1 MKSLRIIFMGTPAFA
16 ISPLEQILESEHK
29 VVAVITAPDRKS
41 GRGKKLTSSPIK
53 VFCEKHDLPILQPPY
68 LKDPDLIAQLRE
80 LTPDVMVVVAFRMLP
95 KEVWSIPLNGT
106 FNLHASLLPK
116 YRGAAPIHWAIIN
129 GEQQTGVTTFF
140 INEQIDTGEI
150 IAQKS
155 LPIGLD
161 ENTGQLSNRL
171 EKLGSKLTV
180 ETLDL
185 IATDRVNSIPQP
197 NNNQQSLA
205 PKLSRENTQLQ
216 WDLDGHRIERKVR
229 GLQPFPCAWTI
240 LSNNDQL
247 LYCKIHDVGFK
258 EGIQPLEDGQIFIEN
273 QQIMVAV
280 PNGSIHVKR
289 LQLPNKK
296 PMSDKELL
304 NGYYIDAKASFGNP

>member
-1 MKSLRIIFMGTPAFA
+1 MGTPAFA
-16 ISPLEQILESEHK
+16 IAPLQQILESEHK

-41 GRGKKLTSSPIK
+41 GRGKKLTPSPIK
-53 VFCEKHDLPILQPPY
+53 VFCEENDLPVLQPPN
-68 LKDPDLIAQLRE
+68 LKDPVLITQLRK
-80 LTPDVMVVVAFRMLP
+80 LAPDVMVVVAFRMLP
-95 KEVWSIPLNGT
+95 KQVWTIPANGT

-150 IAQKS
+150 ITQKS
-155 LPIGLD
+155 LSIGLD

-171 EKLGSKLTV
+171 EELGATLTL

-185 IATDRVNSIPQP
+185 IATNRVNSSPQP
-197 NNNQQSLA
+197 NSNQASLA
-205 PKLSRENTQLQ
+205 PKLTRENTKLQ
-216 WDLDGHRIERKVR
+216 WDQEGKRIERKVR
-229 GLQPFPCAWTI
+229 GLQPFPCAWTM
-240 LSNNDQL
+240 LSSNGQV
-247 LYCKIHDVGFK
+247 LYCKIYDVDFIERK
-258 EGIQPLEDGQIFIEN
+258 QPLEYGKIFVEN

-280 PNGSIHVKR
+280 PNGTIHVKR

-304 NGYYIDAKASFGNP
+304 NGYSIDAQAFFENP

>member
-1 MKSLRIIFMGTPAFA
+1 MGTPAFA
-16 ISPLEQILESEHK
+16 LSPLQKILESKHK

-41 GRGKKLTSSPIK
+41 GRGKQLTASPIK
-53 VFCEKHDLPILQPPY
+53 VFSQEQGLPVLQPPN
-68 LKDPDLIAQLRE
+68 LKDPALISQLRE
-80 LTPDVMVVVAFRMLP
+80 LAPDVMVVVAFRMLP
-95 KEVWSIPLNGT
+95 KEVWSIPTKGT
-106 FNLHASLLPK
+106 FNVHASLLPK

-129 GEQQTGVTTFF
+129 GEKETGVTTFF

-155 LPIGLD
+155 LRIHLE

-171 EKLGSKLTV
+171 EKLGAELAL

-185 IATDRVNSIPQP
+185 IASNQVKSSPQP
-197 NNNQQSLA
+197 QNEPESMA
-205 PKLSRENTQLQ
+205 PKLTRNNTQIH
-216 WDLDGHRIERKVR
+216 WDHDGELVERHIR
-229 GLQPFPCAWTI
+229 GLQPFPCAWTT
-240 LSNNDQL
+240 LHNNGQAM
-247 LYCKIHDVGFK
+247 YCKIHEVDFIGRK
-258 EGIQPLEDGQIFIEN
+258 QPLEDGQIFVEN

-280 PNGSIHVKR
+280 PNGTIHVKR

-304 NGYYIDAKASFGNP
+304 NGYSIDAKASFENP

>member
-155 LPIGLD
+155 LSIGLD

>member
-1 MKSLRIIFMGTPAFA
+1 MGTPAFA
-16 ISPLEQILESEHK
+16 ISPLQQIFESEHK

-41 GRGKKLTSSPIK
+41 GRGKKLTPSPIK
-53 VFCEKHDLPILQPPY
+53 VFCEEHDLPVLQPPN
-68 LKDPDLIAQLRE
+68 LKDPALISQLRE
-80 LTPDVMVVVAFRMLP
+80 LAPDVMVVVAFRMVP
-95 KEVWSIPLNGT
+95 KEVWSIPPSGT

-161 ENTGQLSNRL
+161 ENTGQLSSRL
-171 EKLGSKLTV
+171 EKLGATLTL

-185 IATDRVNSIPQP
+185 IATNRVNRSPQP
-197 NNNQQSLA
+197 TNNQESLA
-205 PKLSRENTQLQ
+205 PKLTRKNTQLH
-216 WDLDGHRIERKVR
+216 WDQDGQRIECKVR
-229 GLQPFPCAWTI
+229 GLQPFPCAWTM
-240 LSNNDQL
+240 LSNNGQP
-247 LYCKIHDVGFK
+247 LYCKIHEVEFTEEK
-258 EGIQPLEDGQIFIEN
+258 QPLKIGQITVES

-280 PNGSIHVKR
+280 PNGTIHVKR

-296 PMSDKELL
+296 PMSDNELL
-304 NGYYIDAKASFGNP
+304 NGYCIDAKAFFENP

>member
-1 MKSLRIIFMGTPAFA
+1 MGTPAFA
-16 ISPLEQILESEHK
+16 ISPLQQILESDHK
-29 VVAVITAPDRKS
+29 VVAVITAPNRKS
-41 GRGKKLTSSPIK
+41 GRGKKLTPSPIK
-53 VFCEKHDLPILQPPY
+53 VFCEEHDLPVLQPPN
-68 LKDPDLIAQLRE
+68 LKDLDLITQLRE
-80 LTPDVMVVVAFRMLP
+80 LAPDVIVVVAFRMLP
-95 KEVWSIPLNGT
+95 KDVWSIPTYGT

-150 IAQKS
+150 ITQKS
-155 LPIGLD
+155 LSIGLK

-171 EKLGSKLTV
+171 EKLGATLTL

-185 IATDRVNSIPQP
+185 IATNRVNSSPQP
-197 NNNQQSLA
+197 NSNQASLA
-205 PKLSRENTQLQ
+205 PKLTRENTKLQ
-216 WDLDGHRIERKVR
+216 WDQEGKRIERKVR
-229 GLQPFPCAWTI
+229 GLQPFPCAWTM
-240 LSNNDQL
+240 LSSNGQV
-247 LYCKIHDVGFK
+247 LYCKIYDVDFIERK
-258 EGIQPLEDGQIFIEN
+258 QPLEYGKIFVEN

-280 PNGSIHVKR
+280 PNGTIHVKR

-304 NGYYIDAKASFGNP
+304 NGYSIDAQAFFENP

>member
-1 MKSLRIIFMGTPAFA
+1 MGTPAFA

-41 GRGKKLTSSPIK
+41 GRGKKLTPSPSK
-53 VFCEKHDLPILQPPY
+53 VFCEEHELPVLQPPN
-68 LKDPDLIAQLRE
+68 LKDPALIMQLRE
-80 LTPDVMVVVAFRMLP
+80 LAPDVMVVVAFRMLP
-95 KEVWSIPLNGT
+95 KEVWSIPPNGT

-258 EGIQPLEDGQIFIEN
+258 EGIQPLKDGQIFIEN

>member
-1 MKSLRIIFMGTPAFA
+1 MKSLRIIYMGTPAFA
-16 ISPLEQILESEHK
+16 IAPLQQILESEHK

-41 GRGKKLTSSPIK
+41 GRGKKLTPSPIK
-53 VFCEKHDLPILQPPY
+53 VFCEEHDLPVLQPPN
-68 LKDPDLIAQLRE
+68 LKDPALITQLRE
-80 LTPDVMVVVAFRMLP
+80 LAPDVMVVVAFRMLP
-95 KEVWSIPLNGT
+95 KEVWSIPPNGT

-150 IAQKS
+150 ITQKS
-155 LPIGLD
+155 LSIGLN
-161 ENTGQLSNRL
+161 ENAGQLSNRL
-171 EKLGSKLTV
+171 EELGATLTL

-185 IATDRVNSIPQP
+185 IATNRVNSSPQP
-197 NNNQQSLA
+197 NSNQESLA
-205 PKLSRENTQLQ
+205 PKLTRENTQLQ
-216 WDLDGHRIERKVR
+216 WDQEGKRIERKVR
-229 GLQPFPCAWTI
+229 GLQPFPCAWTM
-240 LSNNDQL
+240 LSNNGQL
-247 LYCKIHDVGFK
+247 LYCKIHDVDFIERK
-258 EGIQPLEDGQIFIEN
+258 QPLEYGKIFIEN

-280 PNGSIHVKR
+280 PNGTIHVKR

-304 NGYYIDAKASFGNP
+304 NGYSIDAQAFFENP

>member
-1 MKSLRIIFMGTPAFA
+1 LS
-16 ISPLEQILESEHK
+16 
-29 VVAVITAPDRKS
+29 
-41 GRGKKLTSSPIK
+41 
-53 VFCEKHDLPILQPPY
+53 
-68 LKDPDLIAQLRE
+68 
-80 LTPDVMVVVAFRMLP
+80 
-95 KEVWSIPLNGT
+95 
-106 FNLHASLLPK
+106 
-116 YRGAAPIHWAIIN
+116 
-129 GEQQTGVTTFF
+129 
-140 INEQIDTGEI
+140 
-150 IAQKS
+150 
-155 LPIGLD
+155 IGLD

>member
-1 MKSLRIIFMGTPAFA
+1 MGTPAFA
-16 ISPLEQILESEHK
+16 ISPLEQILESEDK

-41 GRGKKLTSSPIK
+41 GRGKKLTPSPIK
-53 VFCEKHDLPILQPPY
+53 VFCEENDLPVLQPPN
-68 LKDPDLIAQLRE
+68 LKDPALITQLRE
-80 LTPDVMVVVAFRMLP
+80 LAPDVMVVVAFRMLP
-95 KEVWSIPLNGT
+95 KEVWSIPPNGT

-155 LPIGLD
+155 LSIGLD

-171 EKLGSKLTV
+171 EELGATLTL
-180 ETLDL
+180 ETIDL
-185 IATDRVNSIPQP
+185 IATNRVNSNPQP
-197 NNNQQSLA
+197 NNNQASLA
-205 PKLSRENTQLQ
+205 PKLTRENTQLQ
-216 WDLDGHRIERKVR
+216 WDQDGQHIERKVR
-229 GLQPFPCAWTI
+229 GLQPFPCAWTM
-240 LSNNDQL
+240 LSNNDQR
-247 LYCKIHDVGFK
+247 LYCKIHDVYFIEEK
-258 EGIQPLEDGQIFIEN
+258 QPLKGGQIFVEN

-280 PNGSIHVKR
+280 PNGTIHVKR

-304 NGYYIDAKASFGNP
+304 NGYSVDAKASFENP